1 MRHTNRT
8 SSREVGHK
16 VFCHGGQQNLVTPY
30 IFYIYI
36 YDNQLYFYQLAHAY
50 SLFGKTINQFGLA
63 LV

>member
-36 YDNQLYFYQLAHAY
+36 YMTISCIFT
-50 SLFGKTINQFGLA
+50 SLRMPTHF
-63 LV
+63 LVKQ

>member
-1 MRHTNRT
+1 MVVSKTLSLT
-8 SSREVGHK
+8 IY
-16 VFCHGGQQNLVTPY
+16 F
-30 IFYIYI
+30 IYIYI